1 MKSSSENTCPRVQP
15 RRAMIKEAPLKYTVT
30 FYVEANRREALEAAV
45 KYVMEHVKDGVAMYA
60 CGRYVCVCKVKLE
73 WDGERLTVRSCK
85 KRTAHI
91 VARWLLKAYVWHG
104 GESMRLIKCEEYQL

>member
-1 MKSSSENTCPRVQP
+1 
-15 RRAMIKEAPLKYTVT
+15 MIREASLRYAAT
-30 FYVEANRREALEAAV
+30 FYIEADSQEALEAAV

-73 WDGERLTVRSCK
+73 WDGERLTVRSCM

-91 VARWLLKAYVWHG
+91 VAKWLLKAYVWHG
-104 GESMRLIKCEEYQL
+104 GGSIRLIKCEEYKP

>member
-1 MKSSSENTCPRVQP
+1 
-15 RRAMIKEAPLKYTVT
+15 MIKEAPLKYTVT

-60 CGRYVCVCKVKLE
+60 CGRSVCVCNAKVE
-73 WDGERLTVRSCK
+73 WDGNNKLTVKSCL
-85 KRTAHI
+85 KRTANI

-104 GESMRLIKCEEYQL
+104 GGSIRLVKCEEYKP